1 MGTFLELL
9 VLGLE
14 VSSPIAFASIGGVFS
29 EKSGIINIGLEGIMI
44 FTSFAVVWGGLT
56 FQSFG
61 AALIA
66 ALIAGMLM
74 ASVHALAT
82 VTYRVDH
89 IVSGVSINILALG
102 VARFLSQTIYGQETQ
117 TPQNPFVPPELFGV
131 NIMALALIPI
141 AFLAWF
147 VLRRTIF
154 GLRLRSVGEN
164 PQSADTL
171 GVNVYFYRYAGVIL
185 SGVMCGFAATT
196 LYPTQWV
203 SGMTGGRGFI
213 ALAAMIFG
221 RWHPVGAMLAAMLFG
236 FAEAARIMFETA
248 VPVPGQFVQMFP
260 YVLAVVV
267 LAGVVGKRARG
278 PAATGTAYEQG
289 QA

>member
-185 SGVMCGFAATT
+185 SGLMCGFAATT

-267 LAGVVGKRARG
+267 LAGLVGKRARG

>member
-185 SGVMCGFAATT
+185 SGLMCGFAATT